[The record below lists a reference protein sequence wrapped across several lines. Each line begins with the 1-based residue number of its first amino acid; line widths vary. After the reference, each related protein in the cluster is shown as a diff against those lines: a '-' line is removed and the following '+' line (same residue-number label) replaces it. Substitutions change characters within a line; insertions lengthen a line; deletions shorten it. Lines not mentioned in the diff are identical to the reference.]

1 MVYSSSLPDALVNN
15 DLQVPH
21 AAAHCPNCGTQL
33 SGNFCQGCGQA
44 AHLHVPSAREFL
56 HEFIAHYVALEG
68 KLWKSVALLIFRP
81 GRLTRDYIEG
91 KRVRYIEPLRLYLT
105 FSIIFFAIFKL
116 GGVDFISVGT
126 PDTTLARQEA
136 PVAQKSGEAGDATV
150 TPAQRAREQAREER
164 RRVREKNPDQ
174 DQDMIV
180 LDKGDDEKAKELAT
194 RVHPALG
201 AKVEHFLQLPEKE
214 SKAAM
219 LRALSSYAPYAI
231 FALMPVFAALL
242 KLLYLGSGRRYGEHL
257 LFALHTNAFAFLLL
271 SLLLLLPDWIPL
283 AGFGLWVWLVL
294 YLPTAMRKVYGGGR
308 LLTALRWIVLGTMH
322 LFCIGL
328 AIIAAAALAVVA

>member
-1 MVYSSSLPDALVNN
+1 MNN
-15 DLQVPH
+15 DLQVQH
-21 AAAHCPNCGTQL
+21 AATFCPNCGTQL

-68 KLWKSVALLIFRP
+68 KLWKSMALLIFRP

-116 GGVDFISVGT
+116 GGVSFGDGK
-126 PDTTLARQEA
+126 PDTPRAREVASAEQIREEKRLARQKSEA
-136 PVAQKSGEAGDATV
+136 HEL
-150 TPAQRAREQAREER
+150 
-164 RRVREKNPDQ
+164 
-174 DQDMIV
+174 IV
-180 LDKGDDEKAKELAT
+180 LEKGDNEKAKELAAK
-194 RVHPALG
+194 VHPALG
-201 AKVEHFLQLPEKE
+201 KKVEHFMQLPEKE
-214 SKAAM
+214 RTAAL
-219 LRALSSYAPYAI
+219 LRALSSYTPYAI

-257 LFALHTNAFAFLLL
+257 LFALHTNAFAFLVL
-271 SLLLLLPDWIPL
+271 SLLLVLPDWIPL
-283 AGFGLWVWLVL
+283 VGFGLGVWLVF

-308 LLTALRWIVLGTMH
+308 LVTALRWIVLGTMH
-322 LFCIGL
+322 LFCIAL
-328 AIIAAAALAVVA
+328 AIAAAAALAVVA